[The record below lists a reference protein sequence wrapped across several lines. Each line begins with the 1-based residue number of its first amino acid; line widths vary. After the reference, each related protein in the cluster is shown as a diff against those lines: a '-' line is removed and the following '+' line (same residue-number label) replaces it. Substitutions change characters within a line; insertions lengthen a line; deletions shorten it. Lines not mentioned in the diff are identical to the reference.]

1 MDTPHNSRPFSP
13 PPTAS
18 SHPSAASSSNPPFI
32 THKSHRLRTS
42 PVIGEGST
50 FVPVVKFSS
59 SFTQRNTLRG
69 TKPIY
74 GVAQV
79 EKPHEGDIVSVS
91 QATEGR
97 PVDARTHGWTISITS
112 SNHSDEDLQI
122 EVQQHFEPAVQSRNV
137 QQSRPHEQP
146 HGLPGGALPRREV
159 IQPKLP
165 PTFVPQIPIL
175 SHDRVVITEDDLSK
189 VRVKCLSVLI
199 LGVLFPPLWVLMGWG
214 HVLDRVLLPM
224 GYQTNQFQQQ
234 QILQVYQPYRRV
246 AGVLA
251 GIVVLGTFVGI
262 IVGAVALAGIV

>member
-1 MDTPHNSRPFSP
+1 MDTPHNPRPFSP

-18 SHPSAASSSNPPFI
+18 SHPSTSSHPPFI

-79 EKPHEGDIVSVS
+79 EQPHEADIVSVS
-91 QATEGR
+91 QTTGGR
-97 PVDARTHGWTISITS
+97 HVDGRAHGWTISITS
-112 SNHSDEDLQI
+112 SNHTDEDIQV
-122 EVQQHFEPAVQSRNV
+122 EVQQHFEPASPPRNV
-137 QQSRPHEQP
+137 QAQHTHEQP
-146 HGLPGGALPRREV
+146 RGLPGGAAPRNI

-165 PTFVPQIPIL
+165 PTFVPQIPTL
-175 SHDRVVITEDDLSK
+175 AHDRVVITEEDVSK
-189 VRVKCLSVLI
+189 VRVKCTLLLL
-199 LGVLFPPLWVLMGWG
+199 LGILFPPLWLLMGWG
-214 HVLDRVLLPM
+214 HVLDGVLLPT
-224 GYQTNQFQQQ
+224 GYQTNKLQQQ
-234 QILQVYQPYRRV
+234 QILQVYKPYRMV

-262 IVGAVALAGIV
+262 IVGALALAGVI